1 MEAVS
6 FLLKLNIILGLR
18 NSFDKK
24 ILVINLRKWSKRS
37 TLWLKYLGSIE
48 NKNEKT
54 KQVNKKKGIRPIKI
68 NYPQS
73 TMIQGII
80 QKKSASSNRTLP
92 LFDKKSPFFQKKCYF
107 KVFPGKTKP
116 KLPFFKDSGR
126 CTKILD

>member
-37 TLWLKYLGSIE
+37 TLWLRYLGSIE

-92 LFDKKSPFFQKKCYF
+92 LFDKKALFSKKSVILKYFREKLNQNCPF
-107 KVFPGKTKP
+107 
-116 KLPFFKDSGR
+116 L
-126 CTKILD
+126 KILGVALKF

>member
-92 LFDKKSPFFQKKCYF
+92 LFDKKAFFSKKSVILKYFREKLNQNCPF
-107 KVFPGKTKP
+107 
-116 KLPFFKDSGR
+116 L
-126 CTKILD
+126 KILGVALKF

>member
-92 LFDKKSPFFQKKCYF
+92 LFDKKALFSKKSVILKYFREKLNQNCPF
-107 KVFPGKTKP
+107 
-116 KLPFFKDSGR
+116 L
-126 CTKILD
+126 KILDVALKF